1 MAREDE
7 RVMEKF
13 VARGTG
19 ELAGRDLQ
27 RANAPQ
33 LGNSLLESQI
43 TRSREDNS
51 RKQSNLIKELANRS
65 KAPRAQ
71 APQGGGAINQPIGM
85 IRSLANKGIP
95 GSAAFELA
103 TADGGKAF
111 TGVDDFRTFLAD
123 NPQFKN
129 NLGFAGIE
137 GIEGLPKELRRQI
150 EQLLT
155 GSPTLPSLSLT
166 DSSKALGQTG
176 NILSELQG
184 IGVGKGS
191 ASANSFL
198 EAQALRKAEEDNKV
212 LKALKAKAID
222 PFTSVKARGARGFN

>member
-129 NLGFAGIE
+129 SLGFAGIE

-150 EQLLT
+150 EQLLP
-155 GSPTLPSLSLT
+155 GSPALPSLSLT
-166 DSSKALGQTG
+166 DSNKALGLDG
-176 NILSELQG
+176 NPLSLLRQMTTMAGGFSEKQKEAVALRQEQELNNKLKSE
-184 IGVGKGS
+184 VAKAKDPYTSLKARKGS
-191 ASANSFL
+191 M
-198 EAQALRKAEEDNKV
+198 
-212 LKALKAKAID
+212 
-222 PFTSVKARGARGFN
+222 